1 MSELSLYHISTA
13 INEMILSDE
22 VTEEEKAKAIEIL
35 TEMLKE
41 KSADVIGF
49 EKNIEYMIGAMKEE
63 EERIKANRKAL
74 ENKLER
80 YKTYIESCMNK
91 LETTKIET
99 ARGNIVIQ
107 KNPMSVEIVNEE
119 IIPNKY
125 KKQVVETKV
134 DKEAIKRDFKNTG
147 ELIEGVKFITD
158 KTSVR
163 FK

>member
-13 INEMILSDE
+13 FNEAVLSEELTD
-22 VTEEEKAKAIEIL
+22 EEKTKTLEIL
-35 TEMLKE
+35 TDLLTQ
-41 KSADVIGF
+41 KSTDVIGL
-49 EKNIEYMIGAMKEE
+49 EKNIEWTIEAMKQE

-80 YKTYIESCMNK
+80 YKAYIENCMNK

-99 ARGNIVIQ
+99 PRGTISIQ
-107 KNPMSVEIVNEE
+107 KNPMSVEIVNED

-125 KKQVVETKV
+125 KKQVVETKI
-134 DKEAIKRDFKNTG
+134 DKEAIKRDFKNSG